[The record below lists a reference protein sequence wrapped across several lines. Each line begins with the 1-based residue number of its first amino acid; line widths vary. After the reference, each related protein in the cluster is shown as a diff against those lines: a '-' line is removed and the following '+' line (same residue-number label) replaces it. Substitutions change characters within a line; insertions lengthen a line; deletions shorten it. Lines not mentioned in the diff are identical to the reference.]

1 MGGQFRRTSVTGK
14 QIKEEILRKSVL
26 ERVICVSTFY
36 LIMELT
42 KGMSIDPT
50 LYFLLYSNG
59 SGFTLQIWSMQKQM
73 DDPPNLPF
81 ENENKESVRCR
92 WKVDNSREK
101 VRKYLK
107 RR

>member
-42 KGMSIDPT
+42 KGMSIPPCISSSIRMG
-50 LYFLLYSNG
+50 LVSHSKYGVWKNKWMI
-59 SGFTLQIWSMQKQM
+59 LQIHLLKMKIS
-73 DDPPNLPF
+73 
-81 ENENKESVRCR
+81 
-92 WKVDNSREK
+92 KVLDVDGKWIIVEKK
-101 VRKYLK
+101 VRKYLE